1 MEPYL
6 STGFLICFSFFMFFK
21 TKGNLSSRHFPG
33 PFKGVFICNAAYI
46 K

>member
-1 MEPYL
+1 METYL

-21 TKGNLSSRHFPG
+21 GNLSSRHFPG
-33 PFKGVFICNAAYI
+33 PLKGVFICNAAYI